1 MSAADGLGPEF
12 RILGPLQ
19 VVVAGEDRL
28 VPGEKLQALLG
39 RLLLEANRP
48 VTTDRLI
55 DDLWGERPPSTA
67 RQSLHAHVTR
77 LRRLLETGDGGDSAL
92 ANDARGY
99 ILRVD
104 EERLD
109 ATRFRRLVDT
119 AREERRA
126 GSDAAAAERY
136 RDALALWRG
145 PVLEGVDLAGA
156 EGDRAELDAL
166 RLAALEERID
176 ADLRLGAAAEL
187 VPDLQ
192 HLTRQEP
199 LREGYWVQLML
210 ALYAAGRQADA
221 LAAYRD
227 ARGALAEIGL
237 EPGPRLRE
245 LEQRI
250 LNQDPSLTTEPV
262 QAVGSRP
269 HPRTRRAL
277 ATVLAVAA
285 AVAVAAI
292 IVAARD
298 DPPSAARPAAPEV
311 VPNSLVELDPA
322 TSRVVSV
329 TPVGNGPE
337 SIAATNDAIWV
348 ANTAD
353 RTVSRLDLAT
363 RQVRVVGGV
372 PVAKELASSLSGD
385 VWLSSFEEPVVT
397 LIASKGEVGEDAV
410 AAGPPTRVR
419 LPGSAEGLGVGGG
432 YLWVTSPSD
441 SGGHDTVSRIDLR
454 TRQLVSSV
462 RVGKL
467 PLFVAFGYGS
477 AWVTNYKGDSV
488 SVVRPGSSRAET
500 FEVGGGP
507 LGVAAGAGAVWV
519 VTFWF
524 RELVRIDPETRRV
537 LLRIPVGAGPNA
549 VAVGGGAVW
558 VTNRDDRSL
567 TRIDPRTNTVTRTIP
582 LAAPPYG
589 VHFAHG
595 RLWVTTQKCGS
606 PVAAC

>member
-1 MSAADGLGPEF
+1 M
-12 RILGPLQ
+12 
-19 VVVAGEDRL
+19 
-28 VPGEKLQALLG
+28 
-39 RLLLEANRP
+39 
-48 VTTDRLI
+48 
-55 DDLWGERPPSTA
+55 
-67 RQSLHAHVTR
+67 
-77 LRRLLETGDGGDSAL
+77 
-92 ANDARGY
+92 
-99 ILRVD
+99 
-104 EERLD
+104 
-109 ATRFRRLVDT
+109 
-119 AREERRA
+119 
-126 GSDAAAAERY
+126 
-136 RDALALWRG
+136 
-145 PVLEGVDLAGA
+145 
-156 EGDRAELDAL
+156 
-166 RLAALEERID
+166 
-176 ADLRLGAAAEL
+176 
-187 VPDLQ
+187 
-192 HLTRQEP
+192 
-199 LREGYWVQLML
+199 QLML

-419 LPGSAEGLGVGGG
+419 LPRLGRG
-432 YLWVTSPSD
+432 
-441 SGGHDTVSRIDLR
+441 
-454 TRQLVSSV
+454 
-462 RVGKL
+462 
-467 PLFVAFGYGS
+467 
-477 AWVTNYKGDSV
+477 
-488 SVVRPGSSRAET
+488 
-500 FEVGGGP
+500 
-507 LGVAAGAGAVWV
+507 
-519 VTFWF
+519 
-524 RELVRIDPETRRV
+524 TRRRRR
-537 LLRIPVGAGPNA
+537 LPVGDEPE
-549 VAVGGGAVW
+549 
-558 VTNRDDRSL
+558 
-567 TRIDPRTNTVTRTIP
+567 
-582 LAAPPYG
+582 
-589 VHFAHG
+589 
-595 RLWVTTQKCGS
+595 
-606 PVAAC
+606 